1 MSHLITFESHRPLL
15 FAIAYRMLGSVM
27 EAEDMVQE
35 AFLRWQAAVAESIQS
50 PKAYLSAIVTRLC
63 LDQLKSAQSQRETY
77 IGPWLPEPL
86 LTAEAP
92 PALLDKKEMI
102 SMAFLVLLE
111 QLSPVERAVFL
122 LREVFEYEYGEI
134 SAVIERSEENCR
146 QLYSRAKKHLVANRP
161 RFSPTAQEQTRLVQS
176 FLAVMHTGDVDA
188 LTELLAEDVT
198 HWSDGG
204 GKVFAATRPIVGR
217 EAVLRLYEGL
227 WRLRPAD
234 VRAEL
239 AEVNGETAVLFFFGA
254 QLQSVFTFEV
264 GDGRITAVRVVLNP
278 DKLVAIGG
286 SNQ

>member
-1 MSHLITFESHRPLL
+1 MLDLFETHQPLL
-15 FAIAYRMLGSVM
+15 FSIAYRMLGSAM

-35 AFLRWQAAVAESIQS
+35 AFLRWQAAEPAQVQS

-63 LDQLKSAQSQRETY
+63 LDQLKAARNQRETY

-134 SAVIERSEENCR
+134 SAVVERSEENCR
-146 QLYSRAKKHLVANRP
+146 QLYSRAKKYLVAQRP
-161 RFSPTAQEQTRLVQS
+161 RFAPAAEEQQRLVRGFHEVLQ
-176 FLAVMHTGDVDA
+176 TGDVA
-188 LTELLAEDVT
+188 VMAELLAEDVT

-204 GKVFAATRPIVGR
+204 GKVFAATKPLVGR
-217 EAVLRLYEGL
+217 EAVLRFYNGL
-227 WRLRPAD
+227 WRTKPAD
-234 VRAEL
+234 LRTEL
-239 AEVNGETAVLFFFGA
+239 AEVNGEPAILFWVGTGLMAVFA
-254 QLQSVFTFEV
+254 FEV
-264 GDGRITAVRVVLNP
+264 VAGKITAVRSILNP
-278 DKLVAIGG
+278 DKLRRIGLFQTG
-286 SNQ
+286 